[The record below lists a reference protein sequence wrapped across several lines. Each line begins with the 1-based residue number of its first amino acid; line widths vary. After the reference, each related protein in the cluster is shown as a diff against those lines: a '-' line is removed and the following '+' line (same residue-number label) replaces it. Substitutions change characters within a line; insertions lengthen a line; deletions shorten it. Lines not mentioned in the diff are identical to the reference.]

1 MASEPAERVAGSYNS
16 FGSPREKKETSR
28 TCRSQPFNKPFMG
41 LDKFTKVKNRLM
53 KKVCKILSLV
63 KDRNPTGTDLND
75 FSLHESKL
83 IIRELAVELDRIAQ
97 KAETQSTTEDVEEM
111 KEPEQQKVN
120 EEQRLKEARKVL
132 SDWAWSLKETEQD
145 SVCLG
150 EDVCDVVQDL
160 QKQWKRGKLANM
172 LPVMDFIIWSL
183 LQQNTQQGS
192 IAKQWLRNKQRI
204 RSKAAL
210 NHIPKSV
217 WKWISKAAVEIT
229 LDPSTANPSLK
240 VSPDRRAVK
249 MDQIIESENNP
260 WDGFNRSRTTYDGW
274 WCVLGAEGY
283 VSGRYYWEVDVRG
296 KREWRIGVVKESAP
310 RNGFAT
316 LNTTTG
322 YWTLHLQLMQ
332 LMAVTSPVTKLDRN
346 VPGRLGLFLDMEEGQ
361 VSFYDAEQ
369 KKHIYT
375 FNVNFDHTEKIYPV
389 FGTIE
394 TDREL
399 IILNP

>member
-1 MASEPAERVAGSYNS
+1 MQTHP
-16 FGSPREKKETSR
+16 
-28 TCRSQPFNKPFMG
+28 
-41 LDKFTKVKNRLM
+41 
-53 KKVCKILSLV
+53 
-63 KDRNPTGTDLND
+63 
-75 FSLHESKL
+75 
-83 IIRELAVELDRIAQ
+83 
-97 KAETQSTTEDVEEM
+97 STTEDVIKE
-111 KEPEQQKVN
+111 EPEQQKVDK
-120 EEQRLKEARKVL
+120 EHRLKEARKVL

-310 RNGFAT
+310 RNGFAR

-322 YWTLHLQLMQ
+322 YWTLRLQLMQ

-369 KKHIYT
+369 KQHIYT
-375 FNVNFDHTEKIYPV
+375 FNVNCDHTEKIYPV